1 MKIRINNIECR
12 KYSATKVDNPLYE
25 IVKWDVNTR
34 YGKEEEYRANGY
46 EDSFSGDFLVKNG
59 HSIQKT
65 LFIHKEFCYTI
76 ATLELNYREPDV
88 NLKSTGSRLLDLKVS
103 EVKDFFKVYELANKK
118 INKKHFKRK

>member
-12 KYSATKVDNPLYE
+12 KYKATKVDKLFYE
-25 IVKWDVNTR
+25 IVKWDTNSR

-59 HSIQKT
+59 HSILKT
-65 LFIHKEFCYTI
+65 FFTTKEFCYTI
-76 ATLELNYREPDV
+76 ATLELNYHEPDV